1 MLKRL
6 KIRNRLFVSFGIVL
20 VLTVAISLSSISA
33 LNTSNKDLE
42 EVMSGVVAV
51 DDAVKN
57 NRIYTNVVGR
67 YIRDVVLKGAGAD
80 VSTEKKAIQ
89 ENIELITE
97 GLDTIEQLD
106 VLDKNAVEEYRT
118 AIEEWLNIGDKVL
131 QLMDEGKEDE
141 AEKVILEECTPM
153 LEKVVELVKPLNTET
168 DSLRQ
173 EAVER
178 NVRITNRSAIF
189 IIGMLLVSVA
199 IAIFIAVRV
208 TKMIVNPLKEVEE
221 AMERIAQGKMQQE
234 FTYESDDE
242 VGLLI
247 ENVKKSCE
255 ILEESIG
262 DLTRLLTEMADG
274 NFDIRAKDGVYKGDL
289 QPILLAIRQMNRN
302 LSSTLSQIN
311 IASDEVANGAD
322 QVSSGAQ
329 ALSQGATEQ
338 ASAVEELAAT
348 INDIS
353 MQVQKTAD
361 NAREASA
368 KVTEAQN
375 ELLFS
380 NDHMSEMIEAMQE
393 IEQKSGD
400 IGKIIKTIEDIAFQT
415 NILAL
420 NAAVEAARAGEAG
433 KGFAVVADEVRNLAS
448 KSAEAA
454 SNTTNLIEG
463 TIQAVTNGTQIAGQT
478 AEALRVTVESTKQ
491 VVDYVDKISNAA
503 IEQADAINQ
512 VTQGVDQIS
521 SVVQTNSATAEES
534 AAASQ
539 ELAGQS
545 QLLKTLVGK
554 FRLRREN
561 GAEEQTT
568 LTRSTTYQQEGPKMQ
583 RNRIPVRTYDFTE
596 DLLTG
601 NDMIDEQHEQL
612 FGHINNLLRACGEG
626 KGRAELGRAVQ
637 FLIDYTEEHFAAEER
652 LQDKYKYPDR
662 ENHKRYHEAFK
673 HAIRELV
680 DELEREGPT
689 VTLVGKINKS
699 VGDWLVNHVKKQD
712 VRVAAHIAKNKY

>member
-1 MLKRL
+1 MFLPRKN
-6 KIRNRLFVSFGIVL
+6 IGE
-20 VLTVAISLSSISA
+20 VAHS
-33 LNTSNKDLE
+33 D
-42 EVMSGVVAV
+42 
-51 DDAVKN
+51 
-57 NRIYTNVVGR
+57 
-67 YIRDVVLKGAGAD
+67 
-80 VSTEKKAIQ
+80 
-89 ENIELITE
+89 E
-97 GLDTIEQLD
+97 GLISQSEIT
-106 VLDKNAVEEYRT
+106 
-118 AIEEWLNIGDKVL
+118 
-131 QLMDEGKEDE
+131 M
-141 AEKVILEECTPM
+141 
-153 LEKVVELVKPLNTET
+153 KP
-168 DSLRQ
+168 
-173 EAVER
+173 
-178 NVRITNRSAIF
+178 
-189 IIGMLLVSVA
+189 
-199 IAIFIAVRV
+199 
-208 TKMIVNPLKEVEE
+208 
-221 AMERIAQGKMQQE
+221 
-234 FTYESDDE
+234 
-242 VGLLI
+242 
-247 ENVKKSCE
+247 
-255 ILEESIG
+255 
-262 DLTRLLTEMADG
+262 
-274 NFDIRAKDGVYKGDL
+274 
-289 QPILLAIRQMNRN
+289 
-302 LSSTLSQIN
+302 
-311 IASDEVANGAD
+311 
-322 QVSSGAQ
+322 
-329 ALSQGATEQ
+329 
-338 ASAVEELAAT
+338 
-348 INDIS
+348 
-353 MQVQKTAD
+353 
-361 NAREASA
+361 
-368 KVTEAQN
+368 
-375 ELLFS
+375 FS
-380 NDHMSEMIEAMQE
+380 P
-393 IEQKSGD
+393 
-400 IGKIIKTIEDIAFQT
+400 
-415 NILAL
+415 
-420 NAAVEAARAGEAG
+420 

-554 FRLRREN
+554 FHLRREN

-568 LTRSTTYQQEGPKMQ
+568 LTRSTTYQQEIPKIQ

-626 KGRAELGRAVQ
+626 KGRGELGRAVQ

-673 HAIRELV
+673 HAIRELA
-680 DELEREGPT
+680 DELERDGAT

-712 VRVAAHIAKNKY
+712 VRVAAHIAQNKY